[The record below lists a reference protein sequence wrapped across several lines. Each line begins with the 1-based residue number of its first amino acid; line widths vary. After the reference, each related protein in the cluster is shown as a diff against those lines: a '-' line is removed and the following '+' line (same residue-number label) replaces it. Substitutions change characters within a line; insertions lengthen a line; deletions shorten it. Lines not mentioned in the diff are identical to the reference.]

1 MLKLFFIFFIAI
13 LPFTVR
19 SQKTPE
25 ELGQYLFRYLKE
37 GSINKID
44 SLIPTIEEMKT
55 LADKIG
61 IEKDSK
67 QYSDAVNGY
76 ESELEKFHEN
86 INLIYSDNRDNKLEW
101 KKANFQK
108 VISISDSMK
117 VDNSD
122 PNSKSVVV
130 TRLSIYFV
138 CNSNKFRI
146 TIDDAFEVNGLWK
159 LGNNIYIK
167 ELN

>member
-1 MLKLFFIFFIAI
+1 MLKIFFIFSVLI

-25 ELGQYLFRYLKE
+25 ELGQYLFNYLKE
-37 GSINKID
+37 GTLNKID
-44 SLIPTIEEMKT
+44 SLVPTLEEMII
-55 LADKIG
+55 LAEKIG
-61 IEKDSK
+61 IPKESK

-76 ESELEKFHEN
+76 NSELEKFHEN
-86 INLIYSDNRDNKLEW
+86 INQIYSDTIDNKLEW
-101 KKANFQK
+101 KKADLQK

-117 VDNSD
+117 VDISD
-122 PNSKSVVV
+122 PNSKSVLV
-130 TRLSIYFV
+130 TRLSVYFA
-138 CNSNKFRI
+138 CDTHKFRL

-159 LGNNIYIK
+159 LGNNIYLK